1 MRSSL
6 KMNALLSQHK
16 KNLYIDTEAGQ
27 FRGDSEDITK
37 NLFKMCCAIMNLKP
51 RQRNNNPLEDSILK
65 HYLQAIK
72 EQGTIKDTLVIDQ
85 LSILKGLVN
94 RKAFSLTDQ
103 QIYLIN
109 KKFNNF
115 SVDRKNYLQI

>member
-1 MRSSL
+1 
-6 KMNALLSQHK
+6 
-16 KNLYIDTEAGQ
+16 
-27 FRGDSEDITK
+27 
-37 NLFKMCCAIMNLKP
+37 MCCAIMNLKP

-115 SVDRKNYLQI
+115 SVDRKNYL